1 LGIKEIITIF
11 SPFWGAEAGA
21 EGYILEVAYGLAQGA
36 NANPAATAE
45 WDRLAVMT
53 GTIFDHDVLNADKT
67 YNYRVYAFNGAGL
80 S

>member
-53 GTIFDHDVLNADKT
+53 GPFLITTSSTPTRPIIIEFMPSTVPA
-67 YNYRVYAFNGAGL
+67 
-80 S
+80 